1 MDVLQ
6 WFDLRW
12 RECGKLDQSRI
23 DRYKEDYK
31 RSPGFEL
38 GAGRLHV
45 ADGTDVGRAEP
56 GAPNKIVVVQRG
68 KRPPPAVEG
77 SVRGSPAKGQVTVA
91 GMAYDYRSA
100 AHCLVLVI
108 EELQRQDPGFLELC
122 WKDSRFRRAERTHFI
137 ARAKEKLG
145 TEHFQSEA
153 REMDN
158 GWWLSMQTQTQK
170 KWELLEAAADIA
182 KMV

>member
-1 MDVLQ
+1 M
-6 WFDLRW
+6 
-12 RECGKLDQSRI
+12 
-23 DRYKEDYK
+23 
-31 RSPGFEL
+31 
-38 GAGRLHV
+38 
-45 ADGTDVGRAEP
+45 
-56 GAPNKIVVVQRG
+56 
-68 KRPPPAVEG
+68 
-77 SVRGSPAKGQVTVA
+77 
-91 GMAYDYRSA
+91 
-100 AHCLVLVI
+100 LVI

-182 KMV
+182 KMDVIVEGERWQAEETARLEVGF